1 MTSADAER
9 LQAGLCAACLWV
21 RRVSSSRGRQ
31 FYLCERSVSEPD
43 FPKYPVL
50 PVRQC
55 RGFEQADGDPARSI
69 TP

>member
-9 LQAGLCAACLWV
+9 LHAGLCAVCRWV
-21 RRVSSSRGRQ
+21 RRVSSSRGQQ
-31 FYLCERSVSEPD
+31 FYLCERSVSDPD

-55 RGFEQADGDPARSI
+55 RGFEQAEGDPARS
-69 TP
+69 TGG